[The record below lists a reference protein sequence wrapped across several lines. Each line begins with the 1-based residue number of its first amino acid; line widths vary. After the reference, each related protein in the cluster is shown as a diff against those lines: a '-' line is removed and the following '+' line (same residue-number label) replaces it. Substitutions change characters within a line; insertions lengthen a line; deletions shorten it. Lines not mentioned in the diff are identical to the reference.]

1 MQYLAWNEAPQYKL
15 PGMYSL
21 CKMGGILFMLSCFS
35 FLLLLFYPYISLHVA
50 LVPVDE
56 LKFVCMICSGQSSGI
71 ACHVLIGA
79 TSCEPLSAVATLCIV
94 QLPFLSKPLSCTA
107 DEDLRGRNVLFV

>member
-1 MQYLAWNEAPQYKL
+1 MFL
-15 PGMYSL
+15 
-21 CKMGGILFMLSCFS
+21 FS
-35 FLLLLFYPYISLHVA
+35 FAALYYAYISLYLA

-79 TSCEPLSAVATLCIV
+79 ISSEPLSAVATLCNV
-94 QLPFLSKPLSCTA
+94 QLPFL
-107 DEDLRGRNVLFV
+107 